1 MEFSLVVARKM
12 AEEEP
17 VNWNVDTEV
26 NLFHAM
32 RNHKPVGVNRHFQMI
47 CITNKLH
54 DSVGKKLSANHIW
67 DHLGKM
73 YDLTALNESE
83 ILPFPNKEKEFV
95 LPEKDY
101 VSLMDKDFPRA
112 SSEVPSTSESNSAIR
127 NALKSP
133 AVSSVPQSVLNVS
146 VAEDSP
152 KRERKRTR
160 QTGGTTASP
169 ASAENT
175 PAKRVRRT

>member
-54 DSVGKKLSANHIW
+54 DSIGKKLSANQIW

-112 SSEVPSTSESNSAIR
+112 SSEVPSTSEPNSAIR

-160 QTGGTTASP
+160 QTGGATASP